1 VDTFTRLIFSSVVA
15 FSVIVVSVV
24 GRLRLVCRNNAGSLL
39 RGLVGGC
46 VLLGLAACA
55 TAPSSESDVKKLV
68 AERALARWQAMM
80 KGDYAGAYEF
90 LSPGSKASVSR
101 ELYRAKVKNPI
112 WRDAA
117 VHSVECTSETCQV
130 KLLITYDYKN
140 MKGIKTELTESW
152 LLEGGNAWYI
162 FRE

>member
-1 VDTFTRLIFSSVVA
+1 VDTFTRLNFSNVVV
-15 FSVIVVSVV
+15 FSVSVV
-24 GRLRLVCRNNAGSLL
+24 SMAGRLRLVCRNKAGSLL
-39 RGLVGGC
+39 RGVMGGC

-68 AERALARWQAMM
+68 AERAVARWQAMI

-90 LSPGSKASVSR
+90 LSPGSKASMTP
-101 ELYRAKVKNPI
+101 ELYKAKIKNPI
-112 WRDAA
+112 WRDAVVQSA
-117 VHSVECTSETCQV
+117 ECTGETCQV
-130 KLLITYDYKN
+130 KLSITYDYKN
-140 MKGIKTELTESW
+140 MKGVKTELTESW